1 LKPEI
6 SDVEMMPIR
15 PKLLEEEDTTF
26 DTELVNEPKPKR
38 QKSERKECPICKKV
52 MVSEVY

>member
-6 SDVEMMPIR
+6 SDVEMTPTS

-26 DTELVNEPKPKR
+26 DTEPVNEPKPKR
-38 QKSERKECPICKKV
+38 QKSERKECPICKK
-52 MVSEVY
+52 